1 MSEVEDETAGARAKH
16 VAAWGWLVM
25 MVLVG
30 STTATAAKFATGGL
44 PVGLLPV
51 LRYGTAGLCLLPWVW
66 NRQIFSRMF
75 RRDIGRLFLASAC
88 CVPINQTFFL
98 HGTKLAPTTHVGLI
112 YAACPLVVLALA
124 CLLGQEKL
132 RWNRAAGIVLSVAG
146 LAIVGLGNLWRSKGA
161 GAAAAAGD
169 PIQGDLLLI
178 GAVVSWGAYLTFN
191 KPLVDRHGPLPVLA
205 VTFVLGALLDLPIA
219 LASTDLRF
227 DFFHPSTFLA
237 WRGLAWLAFGATLC
251 GLAAQN
257 QALRLFDASQVAA
270 VGNISP
276 LLTIVW
282 GVSLLGEELSP
293 ALVIGGLATLA
304 GVAWTGRSKSKPN
317 LAERN
322 PLPRD
327 PLLPATN
334 PAADAA

>member
-1 MSEVEDETAGARAKH
+1 MSEVEGATDGAHAKN
-16 VAAWGWLVM
+16 VAAWGWLLL
-25 MVLVG
+25 MVLIG
-30 STTATAAKFATGGL
+30 STTATAAKFAVGGL

-66 NRQIFSRMF
+66 NRQTFSRLF
-75 RRDIGRLFLASAC
+75 QRDFGRVFLASAC

-98 HGTKLAPTTHVGLI
+98 HGTKLAPTTHVGVI

-124 CLLGQEKL
+124 CLLRQEKL

-146 LAIVGLGNLWRSKGA
+146 LAIVGIGNLWRSRSA
-161 GAAAAAGD
+161 GAVD

-205 VTFVLGALLDLPIA
+205 VTFALGALLDLPIA
-219 LASTDLRF
+219 LASTDARF
-227 DFFHPSTFLA
+227 AFMHPSTFLA
-237 WRGLAWLAFGATLC
+237 WKGLAWLAFVATLC

-282 GVSLLGEELSP
+282 GGLLLGEELSP
-293 ALVIGGLATLA
+293 PLVVGGFATLV
-304 GVAWTGRSKSKPN
+304 GVAWTGRAKTN
-317 LAERN
+317 FAEN
-322 PLPRD
+322 EPLPNG
-327 PLLPATN
+327 PPALASAST
-334 PAADAA
+334 ADAA